1 MDGMDMRPLKFMI
14 IIRGNVYLL
23 HVLHEHYFLSIF
35 MANKWLEI
43 LIYFFSLLNFMI
55 TSVGYVNVRLFVYSI
70 RIYRSGLIW
79 SKNFSRISFLKFFQ
93 TKCLAVL
100 SLGCIIH
107 ELLQTKCYL
116 TKNTETKI
124 FLKHYFIIGI
134 SIRYYSS
141 CSAEFLHKTIITLN
155 NNKI

>member
-79 SKNFSRISFLKFFQ
+79 SKKFSRISFL
-93 TKCLAVL
+93 
-100 SLGCIIH
+100 
-107 ELLQTKCYL
+107 
-116 TKNTETKI
+116 
-124 FLKHYFIIGI
+124 
-134 SIRYYSS
+134 
-141 CSAEFLHKTIITLN
+141 
-155 NNKI
+155 